1 MSDTTETYQD
11 FTLWVT
17 PRPGLTETE
26 QAAYQRRLE
35 DYIQGQDIFMRGDHL
50 RGVLWSPER
59 SMTAEDQVTLINWLI
74 DDPAVSM
81 FSLSPLNDT
90 VDDYALREEGY
101 LDVQPWDL
109 GLIGLT
115 VVYRM
120 GRVDAKTYLQILGGF
135 VRPAPH

>member
-1 MSDTTETYQD
+1 MAENTEALLG

-17 PRPGLTETE
+17 PRPGLTDGE
-26 QAAYQRRLE
+26 QGEYQRRLE
-35 DYIQGQDIFMRGDHL
+35 DYIHGQDVFMRGDHL
-50 RGVLWSPER
+50 RGVIWSPER

-81 FSLSPLNDT
+81 FSLSPLNAT
-90 VDDYALREEGY
+90 LDDFALRDEGY

>member
-1 MSDTTETYQD
+1 
-11 FTLWVT
+11 
-17 PRPGLTETE
+17 
-26 QAAYQRRLE
+26 
-35 DYIQGQDIFMRGDHL
+35 MRGDQL
-50 RGVLWSPER
+50 RGVLWSPDR

-135 VRPAPH
+135 VRPASH